1 MEETLKPEVG
11 DILVCCDVDKDFE
24 DEYCIFLG
32 YDEIGDAIIYSF
44 DLAEVEIFSRKF
56 YVIEDESEDDWEFSF
71 YTTPNKDRPWWWE
84 YAF

>member
-56 YVIEDESEDDWEFSF
+56 YAQALTDCNSQHYYWKMI
-71 YTTPNKDRPWWWE
+71 
-84 YAF
+84 